1 MSKEEFRNE
10 ELYQTTMHIVRKL
23 MQDGVISAD
32 EYHHIDAIFI
42 KKYRPFFGS
51 LFSDI

>member
-1 MSKEEFRNE
+1 MTKEEFQNE
-10 ELYQTTMHIVRKL
+10 KLYQTTMHIVRKL
-23 MQDGVISAD
+23 MQDGVISTD
-32 EYHHIDAIFI
+32 EYHQIDAIFI